1 MRTLRFF
8 AVIAMTA
15 MLAFSIML
23 VATPSQKLSNES
35 HKADLSGFDEVPAVS
50 STGSGLLRLKI
61 NEAEESIEFELS
73 YENLEGTTTG
83 AAHIHIGQ
91 EGANGGVV
99 AFFCGGSTTP
109 PCTPTSG
116 SFSGTIGPSDIV
128 AVASQGIA
136 AGEWSE
142 VVRAMRAGRIYANVH
157 TNKHPAGEIR
167 GQVK

>member
-1 MRTLRFF
+1 MRVLKICAFM
-8 AVIAMTA
+8 VMIAS
-15 MLAFSIML
+15 LAL
-23 VATPSQKLSNES
+23 VAGFTRSRSNES
-35 HKADLSGFDEVPAVS
+35 HKATLRGFDEVPAVS
-50 STGSGLLRLKI
+50 STGSGELRLKVD
-61 NEAEESIEFELS
+61 EDAQTIEFELS

-91 EGANGGVV
+91 EGVNGGVV
-99 AFFCGGSTTP
+99 AFFCGGNGTP

-116 SFSGTIGPSDIV
+116 SFSGIIEPDDIT
-128 AVASQGIA
+128 AVATQGIA

-157 TNKHPAGEIR
+157 TNKHPGGEIR

>member
-1 MRTLRFF
+1 MKIFRIGALAALFMS
-8 AVIAMTA
+8 V
-15 MLAFSIML
+15 MLISAL
-23 VATPSQKLSNES
+23 SQKGSNES
-35 HKADLSGFDEVPAVS
+35 HKAILAGFNEVPAVS
-50 STGSGLLRLKI
+50 STGSGELRLKI
-61 NEAEESIEFELS
+61 NDDAETIEFELT

-99 AFFCGGSTTP
+99 AFFCGGATTP
-109 PCTPTSG
+109 PCTPGSG
-116 SFSGTIGPSDIV
+116 SFSGVIRPADIT
-128 AVASQGIA
+128 AVAAQGIA
-136 AGEWSE
+136 AGEWDE